1 VVNDDVWENKLAVSR
16 ERVLILMN
24 INQESCMKASSG
36 NLKLGIHFSIL
47 LMTQATVFLDSRS
60 KDLTDTDLIANSL
73 LNKMWKSPNVI

>member
-1 VVNDDVWENKLAVSR
+1 
-16 ERVLILMN
+16 
-24 INQESCMKASSG
+24 MKASSG

-60 KDLTDTDLIANSL
+60 KDLPDTDLIANSL